1 MWCADSKQGT
11 KQGLAKMCI
20 ILGMRRTTGGAV
32 SGTRDPMQK
41 GNLLE
46 SGNVSSLALKHV
58 AADAA
63 PAAAAAAA
71 AAAAVAKLAPAVCV
85 TAVPVT

>member
-63 PAAAAAAA
+63 PAAAAAA
-71 AAAAVAKLAPAVCV
+71 VAKLAPAVCV

>member
-71 AAAAVAKLAPAVCV
+71 AAVAKLAPAVCV